1 MFRNRLAMA
10 VLAGLGMAGLCR
22 AAEDAGTDKAPDW
35 SKYKTVGEVV
45 GEVVKADPNG
55 LTLRVTWYVPQV
67 QRSGNGGN
75 RNRGRGRRPG
85 IGGNQNF
92 RNPFAQNRSR
102 GARVTLKEEH
112 HDYDMRF
119 VDESLVRFKSLPPR
133 LDSNGKK
140 MPYTVKEKDALSKPV
155 GVPGYRAT
163 REDLT
168 AGTIIDVK
176 VVRPRSGTD
185 DDLVVRQAMILGHDP
200 TPSAADGKA
209 KKK

>member
-10 VLAGLGMAGLCR
+10 VVVGLGMVGLSR

-67 QRSGNGGN
+67 QRSSSGGN
-75 RNRGRGRRPG
+75 RNRNRGRRPG

-92 RNPFAQNRSR
+92 RNPFTQNRSR
-102 GARVTLKEEH
+102 GMRVTMKEEH
-112 HDYDMRF
+112 HDYEMRF

-140 MPYTVKEKDALSKPV
+140 MPYTVKEKDALGKPV
-155 GVPGYRAT
+155 GVPGYRAA

-176 VVRPRSGTD
+176 VVRPRSGTA

-200 TPSAADGKA
+200 TPPAADGKG